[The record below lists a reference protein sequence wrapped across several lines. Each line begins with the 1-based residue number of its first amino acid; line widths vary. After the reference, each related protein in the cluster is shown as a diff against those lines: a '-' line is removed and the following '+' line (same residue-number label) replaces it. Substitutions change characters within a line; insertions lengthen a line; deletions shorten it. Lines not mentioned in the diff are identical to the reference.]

1 MVDTSTNQ
9 LILPKHGHQ
18 IPLKLSN
25 KGLYLVDMN
34 MLLKVP
40 PQPRGDSQ
48 QAETFAQES
57 WEKKAVETSKATGVA
72 DDQSGNPVK
81 SKSIEE
87 HEKIHVAKP
96 PANDTNMSN
105 TYHTHENHHIAF
117 NMTMPMSTHPPIK
130 SDVKEPIAEKG
141 SSETQAVSRVDH
153 REISLSQHERLGQ
166 TSSAP
171 SGGHASDRDGVCRPS
186 EPRGLAEREGEVW
199 KGLPREDVCRGVGDL
214 TGVGQVVPGPL
225 PGQFQC
231 GAQES
236 DQVHQVEDRGGR
248 DAGLGHIPD
257 ASPSKAQAG
266 PKVTDHS
273 PPKWSTST
281 SRCSPRRTV
290 EQSGGECLGGPND
303 QSRERIASDSDAF
316 DTIDPKH
323 DRLSDHE
330 RGSPGA
336 SSGFR
341 MGRSVGCLDSEDGDR
356 NWALSAGEID
366 EFSCSI
372 SNQERDYFQSLVI
385 MMEKELAQSEKR
397 VSMLASKLN
406 LIEVFCSD
414 QSTLTEQVNQLGGKA
429 MRFGLRQGDLQQ
441 PEGRRKLF
449 DAVCRHR
456 PEHVWVSPT
465 CKPWSKWSTLNSQKS
480 VELWDRIHAER
491 QDMLCQ
497 VALCLVLCRYQH
509 RCSRH
514 AHWEQPGGSLMFQ
527 LPYLSELMRYM
538 LSARPD
544 MCTAGNLQDPENGQF
559 MKKGMHILTSSRTM
573 YELLDPL
580 RCKRDHCHQ
589 PIEGSTRVHGLG
601 IARSTFSERY
611 PRKFARL
618 IAKSILKRKFPT
630 EKLVGTLVDH
640 ALAAMDQWFTVCS
653 ALAVETRR
661 TKRPKLSEPRQAKA
675 KTADRSLDTAPTV
688 RRQRVSSPETTG
700 SREKPQDEIHEEF
713 SNQVTK
719 IMDTIIPLLPRVGKK
734 VIDDPRILQL
744 VQEMFPE
751 KIIRAILAC
760 KGTERTMAPP
770 ENIRAREAPF
780 RRAIMKL
787 RSSGKIITDDWEKY
801 DELSKRRIIRKSF
814 MNITV
819 FAANPMQVPQSTSS
833 TEAGVPLANGS
844 AEMPF
849 SRMESPPSS
858 MDPNMGVKVPEE
870 THERTV
876 PGETKDEVV
885 NEVPMHGSPIQMDPG
900 ASSAKGNRFLSLPRE
915 EQAMLRRAH
924 QNLCHPSPEQL
935 STVLRMQGARPEIT
949 QAVFDMKCATCASQQ
964 LPRIA
969 RPSTLK
975 HELDFND
982 KVFIDGVTWTSKLGK
997 TFHFYHMLDQAT
1009 NYHVAAPAPSR
1020 AAEQASQCVA
1030 ENWFQWAGPPN
1041 VLMTDA
1047 GTEFTSEHFMEFL
1060 QKFDVK
1066 PVTVHQVALWV

>member
-1 MVDTSTNQ
+1 MRIT
-9 LILPKHGHQ
+9 
-18 IPLKLSN
+18 
-25 KGLYLVDMN
+25 
-34 MLLKVP
+34 
-40 PQPRGDSQ
+40 
-48 QAETFAQES
+48 
-57 WEKKAVETSKATGVA
+57 
-72 DDQSGNPVK
+72 
-81 SKSIEE
+81 
-87 HEKIHVAKP
+87 
-96 PANDTNMSN
+96 
-105 TYHTHENHHIAF
+105 HIAF

-225 PGQFQC
+225 PGQFP
-231 GAQES
+231 
-236 DQVHQVEDRGGR
+236 HVEHKKVIRYIKLKIEEGETQGSGTSQMPVR
-248 DAGLGHIPD
+248 PR
-257 ASPSKAQAG
+257 
-266 PKVTDHS
+266 PKPAPKSLYHS

-336 SSGFR
+336 SLWLPNGKIRGLPRFT
-341 MGRSVGCLDSEDGDR
+341 EDGDR

-456 PEHVWVSPT
+456 PEDVWVSPT

-653 ALAVETRR
+653 APCRGD
-661 TKRPKLSEPRQAKA
+661 PK
-675 KTADRSLDTAPTV
+675 D
-688 RRQRVSSPETTG
+688 
-700 SREKPQDEIHEEF
+700 
-713 SNQVTK
+713 
-719 IMDTIIPLLPRVGKK
+719 
-734 VIDDPRILQL
+734 
-744 VQEMFPE
+744 
-751 KIIRAILAC
+751 
-760 KGTERTMAPP
+760 
-770 ENIRAREAPF
+770 
-780 RRAIMKL
+780 
-787 RSSGKIITDDWEKY
+787 
-801 DELSKRRIIRKSF
+801 
-814 MNITV
+814 
-819 FAANPMQVPQSTSS
+819 
-833 TEAGVPLANGS
+833 
-844 AEMPF
+844 
-849 SRMESPPSS
+849 
-858 MDPNMGVKVPEE
+858 
-870 THERTV
+870 
-876 PGETKDEVV
+876 
-885 NEVPMHGSPIQMDPG
+885 
-900 ASSAKGNRFLSLPRE
+900 
-915 EQAMLRRAH
+915 
-924 QNLCHPSPEQL
+924 
-935 STVLRMQGARPEIT
+935 
-949 QAVFDMKCATCASQQ
+949 
-964 LPRIA
+964 
-969 RPSTLK
+969 
-975 HELDFND
+975 
-982 KVFIDGVTWTSKLGK
+982 
-997 TFHFYHMLDQAT
+997 
-1009 NYHVAAPAPSR
+1009 
-1020 AAEQASQCVA
+1020 
-1030 ENWFQWAGPPN
+1030 
-1041 VLMTDA
+1041 
-1047 GTEFTSEHFMEFL
+1047 
-1060 QKFDVK
+1060 
-1066 PVTVHQVALWV
+1066 